1 MPQRSDDIYRVELR
15 LRADDPMVAE
25 LMTEASKRGVLPQ
38 QHIFDLLKAR
48 HLARL
53 GDSLQALLWI
63 PVAPETE
70 QPPNGSDTEGD
81 ETVQESA
88 DFWLNMQ

>member
-1 MPQRSDDIYRVELR
+1 MPRSEDIQRVELR
-15 LRADDPMVAE
+15 LRTDDPMVIE
-25 LMTEASKRGVLPQ
+25 LMEEANKRGVLLQ
-38 QHIFDLLKAR
+38 QHIFDLLMAR
-48 HLARL
+48 YLARR

-63 PVAPETE
+63 PSAPETE
-70 QPPNGSDTEGD
+70 QTPNGSDSQVD